1 MTYNNTISNKA
12 ALLNSTGTIL
22 ITIKISNVN
31 TDTITSFDIG
41 YDNLAVEEVLRKLL
55 PESIKE
61 IPSSFEQAGH
71 LAHINLREEVLP
83 YKYIIGQVI
92 IDKNP
97 NIRTVIN
104 KVGTIETEFRTFPIE
119 LLAGE
124 NNYNVTLRE
133 SNARFQFDFDKVY
146 WNSRLQMEH
155 SRLINL
161 IRCSCQNDEDYQQ
174 IDKNA
179 IEKVNKKKSVA
190 ILTPRDRVVADMMA
204 GIGPFAIPLAKE
216 RVKVYANDL
225 NPESYKYLVSNT
237 KLNQC
242 DKFIEPFNM
251 DGRKFILQLVEK
263 GAHFNE
269 VIMNLPQSA
278 TEFLDV
284 FIGLGKRIG
293 PSFDESM
300 LPRIHVYA
308 FSTADDVIADIAE
321 RVAGVLRCDVSHL
334 NFQGSSH
341 IPKKMEESLSF
352 PCWGHVVRDVAPK
365 KLMVCLSFKL
375 PLEVAMADPV
385 IEYDIENAK
394 KKQKQG

>member
-1 MTYNNTISNKA
+1 M
-12 ALLNSTGTIL
+12 
-22 ITIKISNVN
+22 
-31 TDTITSFDIG
+31 
-41 YDNLAVEEVLRKLL
+41 
-55 PESIKE
+55 
-61 IPSSFEQAGH
+61 
-71 LAHINLREEVLP
+71 AHVNLREEVLP
-83 YKYIIGQVI
+83 YKHIIGQVI

-155 SRLINL
+155 SRLISL
-161 IRCSCQNDEDYQQ
+161 IRCTCRNDEA
-174 IDKNA
+174 DKA
-179 IEKVNKKKSVA
+179 DRDAEKINKKKPSA
-190 ILTPRDRVVADMMA
+190 ISTPRDRVVADMMA
-204 GIGPFAIPLAKE
+204 GIGPFAIPLAKD

-225 NPESYKYLVSNT
+225 NPESYKYLISNT
-237 KLNQC
+237 KLNSC
-242 DKFIEPFNM
+242 DKFLEPFNM
-251 DGRKFILQLVEK
+251 DGRQFILHLVEK
-263 GAHFNE
+263 GIHFNE

-278 TEFLDV
+278 TDFLDV

-293 PSFDESM
+293 PSFNESL

-321 RVAGVLRCDVSHL
+321 RVAGVLRCDVSQL
-334 NFQGSSH
+334 NFKGSSH

-365 KLMVCLSFKL
+365 KMMVCLSFKL
-375 PLEVAMADPV
+375 PLEVAMAEPV
-385 IEYDIENAK
+385 IENDIENVK
-394 KKQKQG
+394 KKQKKE

>member
-1 MTYNNTISNKA
+1 M
-12 ALLNSTGTIL
+12 
-22 ITIKISNVN
+22 
-31 TDTITSFDIG
+31 
-41 YDNLAVEEVLRKLL
+41 

-83 YKYIIGQVI
+83 FKHIIGQVI

-97 NIRTVIN
+97 NIKTVIN
-104 KVGTIETEFRTFPIE
+104 KVGSIETEFRTFPIE
-119 LLAGE
+119 LLAGD
-124 NNYNVTLRE
+124 NNFNVTLRE
-133 SNARFQFDFDKVY
+133 SNAKFQFDFDKVY

-161 IRCSCQNDEDYQQ
+161 ITSSCKNDDLVT
-174 IDKNA
+174 DKKHEN
-179 IEKVNKKKSVA
+179 VNKHNRNS
-190 ILTPRDRVVADMMA
+190 ITLIPRDRVVADMMA

-237 KLNQC
+237 KLNHC
-242 DKFIEPFNM
+242 EKFVEPYNL
-251 DGRKFILQLVEK
+251 DGRKFILELVDR
-263 GAHFNE
+263 GVLFNE

-284 FIGLGKRIG
+284 FIGLGTRIG
-293 PSFDESM
+293 SEFNESL
-300 LPRIHVYA
+300 LPRIHVYG
-308 FSTADDVIADIAE
+308 FSTADDPIADIVQ
-321 RVAGVLRCDVSHL
+321 RVAGVLRCDVSTL
-334 NFQGSSH
+334 SFKESCN

-352 PCWGHVVRDVAPK
+352 SCWGHIVRDVAPK
-365 KLMVCLSFKL
+365 KLMVCLSFQL

-385 IEYDIENAK
+385 IDNDESAK
-394 KKQKQG
+394 KKSKLN